1 MWNRKGTKRDESAQK
16 AIRDHRDTIA
26 NETRGTAR
34 MPDDA
39 MLEIKNICQREKMLY
54 LTVDGRT
61 NCELYRGETVRIVRS
76 PLKTRLVRLRSYGF
90 YDRLRAK
97 MADYS

>member
-1 MWNRKGTKRDESAQK
+1 MC
-16 AIRDHRDTIA
+16 IRDR
-26 NETRGTAR
+26 
-34 MPDDA
+34 
-39 MLEIKNICQREKMLY
+39 Y